1 MREVAVH
8 VIRSCAAAVVC
19 ACACT
24 ITLADEEIDVKPA
37 MAVAE
42 AWLAGVDAG
51 RYGASWEEAAP
62 LFKEAMAKIAWETT
76 IESVRAPL
84 GTPIRKLRQAAYTRV
99 LPNAP
104 EGEYVVIQYD
114 TRFENRPSSTEI
126 VTPMRGRDGV
136 WKVSGYIIR

>member
-8 VIRSCAAAVVC
+8 VIRSCAAAAVC

-62 LFKEAMAKIAWETT
+62 LGETT
-76 IESVRAPL
+76 I
-84 GTPIRKLRQAAYTRV
+84 
-99 LPNAP
+99 

-114 TRFENRPSSTEI
+114 TRFENRHLSTEI

>member
-1 MREVAVH
+1 MHA
-8 VIRSCAAAVVC
+8 IRNCAAAIV
-19 ACACT
+19 CACT
-24 ITLADEEIDVKPA
+24 IAHADEEIDVKPA
-37 MAVAE
+37 MGVAE
-42 AWLAGVDAG
+42 AWLASVDAG

-62 LFKEAMAKIAWETT
+62 LFKEAMAKLRWETT

-84 GTPIRKLRQAAYTRV
+84 GTPINRKLRQAFYTRI

-114 TRFENRPSSTEI
+114 TRFENRPLSTEI
-126 VTPMRGRDGV
+126 VTPMRGRDGT

>member
-1 MREVAVH
+1 MH
-8 VIRSCAAAVVC
+8 VIRSCAAAVC

-24 ITLADEEIDVKPA
+24 VTLADEEIDVKPA

-62 LFKEAMAKIAWETT
+62 LFREAMAKITWETT
-76 IESVRAPL
+76 IEGVRAPL

-114 TRFENRPSSTEI
+114 TRFENRPLSTEI
-126 VTPMRGRDGV
+126 VTPMRGHDGV